1 MLIAL
6 CGIDGAGK
14 TSQVKRLYDY
24 FNENNKKVI
33 CCKQHTD
40 EYYASSKL
48 NNFLYK
54 ENRTIESTVE
64 MAYIAS
70 MDRLKQYENVILPN
84 LYVYDVVIVDR
95 YVFSTYAYYIARGME
110 ISDLLKMNS
119 KLPLPDLTFYLD
131 VTSEEAQK
139 RITGRKILTQE
150 EMNINFLKKVRDNY
164 IRQQWGENK
173 SYYIINGMESPQ
185 IVMNNILN
193 IINEV
198 E

>member
-14 TSQVKRLYDY
+14 TSQAEMLYNY
-24 FNENNKKVI
+24 FNENNKKVT

-48 NNFLYK
+48 NNFLYH
-54 ENRTIESTVE
+54 ENRTNESVVE

-70 MDRLKQYENVILPN
+70 MDRLKQYQNVILPK

-119 KLPLPDLTFYLD
+119 KLPFPDITFYLD

-139 RITGRKILTQE
+139 RMAGRKKLTQE
-150 EMNINFLKKVRDNY
+150 EMNINFLRKVRDNY
-164 IRQQWGENK
+164 IKQQWGENK
-173 SYYIINGMESPQ
+173 NYHIINGMDSPQ
-185 IVMNNILN
+185 TVMNNILK
-193 IINEV
+193 IIKEV
-198 E
+198 D